1 VAPRA
6 AIRAPPTIKPTG
18 LETAASP
25 AAVRVVTVDAV
36 TVVTGGA
43 ASDVAVEGGVVVDG
57 AEVVVVGASVME
69 AVVVDAAVVAVAL
82 GAIGTAVVVV
92 LVVVEGVVVVVLV
105 VVGTAVEVGG
115 VGGTVKRGAAADPVE
130 NDQPS
135 RSPLTGLAAPVE
147 EYIHAPPSSAVQ

>member
-1 VAPRA
+1 
-6 AIRAPPTIKPTG
+6 
-18 LETAASP
+18 
-25 AAVRVVTVDAV
+25 
-36 TVVTGGA
+36 
-43 ASDVAVEGGVVVDG
+43 
-57 AEVVVVGASVME
+57 ME

-105 VVGTAVEVGG
+105 VVVLVVVGTAVEVGG
-115 VGGTVKRGAAADPVE
+115 AGGTVKRGATADPVE